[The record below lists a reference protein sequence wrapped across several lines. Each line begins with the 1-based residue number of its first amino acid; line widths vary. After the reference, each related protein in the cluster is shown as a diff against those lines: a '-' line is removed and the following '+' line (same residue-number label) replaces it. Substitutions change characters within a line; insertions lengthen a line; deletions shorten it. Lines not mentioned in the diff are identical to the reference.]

1 MSETTS
7 KKQRNMVNVPVL
19 AISERPLFP
28 ETLTTLMI
36 ARPEDVKA
44 VNYAIEKNDG
54 IFAAFLKDKDEG
66 KVRKI
71 GTLVKI
77 SKFIKLP
84 NNCIHIF
91 ATTMKRVSIT
101 SLEEDGDIVLS
112 TLEDVVDKP
121 VSERVITPYVRIL
134 KDLVTSLSK
143 TQVFSF
149 ATDVNVANFDDPNA
163 ICWYAASALTSAPKE
178 FLQEIL
184 ECTDPKK
191 RVNDLTS
198 YVAGEKE
205 ILDKEEQIKADFINR
220 VKVRNKEAIIRE
232 QIRMLNQELNDIT
245 GVSQGRGIQQQGDVF
260 QRAQTKVLPPEY
272 RDVVDRELQK
282 LANLDPMNAE
292 YMLTKVYV
300 ETILDLPFSFEDK
313 VPDYSMKSV
322 REQLEK
328 DHYGMK
334 EVKARI
340 VEFLASRLKAK
351 SSKGAII
358 CLAGPPG
365 VGKTSVASSI
375 AKALGRKFYRFSVG
389 GMRDEAEIKGHRR
402 TYIGAMP
409 GKLIQAVRSVKEV
422 DPVILIDEIDKMGES
437 INGDPASALLEVLDP
452 EQNSNFRDLYLDL
465 PYDLSKVLFI
475 VTANDLSRIPRPLY
489 DRMEVIEMEGYTPLE
504 KIHIGKEYLVP
515 DLMKKNGLMKKE
527 FRIDDK
533 TLGRVAEEYAREA
546 GVRQFKNQ
554 LDKIMRKVTLKIL
567 ESSEEELSLPVKVG
581 VKDLKDYL
589 GLPIFPSDDIVVA
602 DSVGM
607 AMGLAWTA
615 SGGDVIPV
623 EAVAL
628 PQKGEMK
635 ITGQLGDVMKESVA
649 IAFSRVKEE
658 AYLRGLDISFF
669 SEHSVHLHCPEGAVP
684 KDGPSAGITLFTALW
699 SMYRGVSVKEKLAM
713 TGELTL
719 TGKVE
724 AIGGLKEKI
733 LGARR
738 NGIKEIIIPKANI
751 RDLEKL
757 DDEVKGNVVFHPVKD
772 ILEVIS
778 IAFPNED
785 SSRKSKEELEII
797 EKERKEK
804 EKKERE
810 EETFLQAE
818 AFGKAV
824 KWQ

>member
-1 MSETTS
+1 
-7 KKQRNMVNVPVL
+7 
-19 AISERPLFP
+19 
-28 ETLTTLMI
+28 
-36 ARPEDVKA
+36 
-44 VNYAIEKNDG
+44 
-54 IFAAFLKDKDEG
+54 
-66 KVRKI
+66 
-71 GTLVKI
+71 
-77 SKFIKLP
+77 
-84 NNCIHIF
+84 
-91 ATTMKRVSIT
+91 
-101 SLEEDGDIVLS
+101 
-112 TLEDVVDKP
+112 
-121 VSERVITPYVRIL
+121 
-134 KDLVTSLSK
+134 
-143 TQVFSF
+143 
-149 ATDVNVANFDDPNA
+149 
-163 ICWYAASALTSAPKE
+163 
-178 FLQEIL
+178 
-184 ECTDPKK
+184 
-191 RVNDLTS
+191 
-198 YVAGEKE
+198 
-205 ILDKEEQIKADFINR
+205 
-220 VKVRNKEAIIRE
+220 
-232 QIRMLNQELNDIT
+232 MLNQELNDIT

-260 QRAQTKVLPPEY
+260 QRSQAKVLPPEY